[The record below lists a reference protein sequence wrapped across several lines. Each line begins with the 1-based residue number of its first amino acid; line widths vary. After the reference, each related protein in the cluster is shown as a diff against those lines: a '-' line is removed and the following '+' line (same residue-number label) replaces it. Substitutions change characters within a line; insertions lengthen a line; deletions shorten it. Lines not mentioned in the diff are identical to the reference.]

1 MLIHQAIRFVGKEL
15 VYVPAWLNYWLQ
27 GLAQKDTLSRC
38 RLLPCS
44 AHPDALWTKLDFIKY
59 NGWIEASRQGK
70 QFCSGDKW
78 SFPDKHLRH
87 SVFEDVSED
96 TYRWPIHKT
105 VRMIFLEGK
114 SHRMT
119 PQYEDIMSA
128 LEANGMSKP
137 VWGCESEEDVDALF
151 HRMIAAFED
160 MLTHGYK
167 TQTELGKH
175 NRDEIQIYITESG
188 QLLKG
193 VGGNHRILMAEI
205 AGIEWLPIVIHG
217 ASLEFVVDLCKKNN
231 LSPHRALNNWV
242 QNSEQLFETPP
253 TSREMIHRQR

>member
-1 MLIHQAIRFVGKEL
+1 
-15 VYVPAWLNYWLQ
+15 
-27 GLAQKDTLSRC
+27 
-38 RLLPCS
+38 
-44 AHPDALWTKLDFIKY
+44 
-59 NGWIEASRQGK
+59 
-70 QFCSGDKW
+70 
-78 SFPDKHLRH
+78 
-87 SVFEDVSED
+87 
-96 TYRWPIHKT
+96 
-105 VRMIFLEGK
+105 MIFLEGK